1 MMPENELDNK
11 AEDWFN
17 SHMPKLRYHQDYSLC
32 FGHSKD
38 LVEDGKQVGITIH
51 RPYITLFSTGITKLY
66 QLIVLGDELPD
77 VKYTKAQEKELEKAM
92 EAAEAKHQAL
102 MEAEK

>member
-1 MMPENELDNK
+1 MMPESELDKK

-17 SHMPKLRYHQDYSLC
+17 AMMPYLRYHQDYSLC

-38 LVEDGKQVGITIH
+38 LVEDGKKVGITIH
-51 RPYITLFSTGITKLY
+51 RPYIRLFSTGITKLY
-66 QLIVLGDELPD
+66 QMIVLNDELQP